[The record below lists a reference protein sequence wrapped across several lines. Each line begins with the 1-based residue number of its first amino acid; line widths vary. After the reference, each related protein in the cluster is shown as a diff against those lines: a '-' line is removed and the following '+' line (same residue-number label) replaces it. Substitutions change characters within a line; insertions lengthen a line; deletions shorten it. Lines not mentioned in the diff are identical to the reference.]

1 MLYTRNKLAEHELHV
16 ARFYIGREAFV
27 AAAKRTS
34 YVIEN
39 FQKTPAVKLAVE
51 MQIEIYEKMGM
62 EQLAADSRRV
72 YEQNY
77 SSVNSNR
84 VNEDINIDAIDENL
98 ANEIEIQK

>member
-1 MLYTRNKLAEHELHV
+1 
-16 ARFYIGREAFV
+16 
-27 AAAKRTS
+27 
-34 YVIEN
+34 
-39 FQKTPAVKLAVE
+39 